1 MGAISLPERGQPLDV
16 NYIYDMA
23 SQINNLSNAIAI
35 RSTSSSKVNENSDTT
50 SNLRFY
56 AATTKLNITN
66 VSANDLQPFS
76 FTYPEFRFV
85 PVAVVSVVNIDRTTA
100 GDDVSCTLQEVLT
113 TTAKGIVKFNTG
125 GAVNLSV
132 SIIVVGI
139 V

>member
-56 AATTKLNITN
+56 AATTKLNITK

-76 FTYPEFRFV
+76 FTYPEFRFA

-132 SIIVVGI
+132 NIIVVGI